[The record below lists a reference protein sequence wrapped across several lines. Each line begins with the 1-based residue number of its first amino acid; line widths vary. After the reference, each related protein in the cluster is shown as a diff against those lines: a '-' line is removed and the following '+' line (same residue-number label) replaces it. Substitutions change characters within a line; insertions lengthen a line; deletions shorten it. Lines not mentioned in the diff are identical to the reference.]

1 MKLAKDS
8 DPILEVQ
15 MAEHD
20 EGDSK
25 KTDRRQSRRSEDR
38 RVHPRYD
45 FFAQCELTDRSSETL
60 YRGRVTQIAMGCCF
74 VDLPVML
81 PQGTDVIVRIIKE
94 GRTFE
99 AEGRATYN
107 YASIGIGVAFT
118 SLSLENQQALED
130 WIKKVAG

>member
-1 MKLAKDS
+1 
-8 DPILEVQ
+8 

-20 EGDSK
+20 KSDSK
-25 KTDRRQSRRSEDR
+25 KIDRRKSRRGEDR

-45 FFAQCELTDRSSETL
+45 FFAHCELTNKPSGTRYE
-60 YRGRVTQIAMGCCF
+60 GRVTQIAMGCCF

-81 PQGTDVIVRIIKE
+81 PQGTDVNVRIIKE

-107 YASIGIGVAFT
+107 YPSMGNGIAFVSMT
-118 SLSLENQQALED
+118 LENQEVLEG
-130 WIKKVAG
+130 WIESLAR